1 MSTDY
6 EAIYRERAADYDRM
20 VTAEDCDGALLP
32 ALESIAPLDGAAI
45 LEVGMG
51 TGRLSR
57 LLVPRARRFHGTE
70 RSPQML
76 AIARDHLA
84 TIAARGAVT
93 LELGDARSLAVESG
107 WADIAVAGWVFGHFR
122 SWYASDW
129 RTEVGRALAEMSRVL
144 THDGTLVILETLG
157 TGSTEP
163 APPRPELGEYYQ
175 WLEAEHGMTLL
186 AIRTDYRF
194 PDVETAARTTGFFF
208 GEAFAER
215 VRAEQWSQIPESTGI
230 WWRKGKRAVD

>member
-6 EAIYRERAADYDRM
+6 EAIYRERAADYDLL

-45 LEVGMG
+45 LEVGVG

-70 RSPQML
+70 RAPGML
-76 AIARDHLA
+76 DIARNHLD
-84 TIAARGAVT
+84 TIETRAAVT
-93 LELGDARSLAVESG
+93 LELGDARSLEVGDA
-107 WADIAVAGWVFGHFR
+107 WADVAIAGWVFGHFR
-122 SWYASDW
+122 SWFASDW
-129 RTEVGRALAEMSRVL
+129 KVEIGRALAEMNRAL
-144 THDGTLVILETLG
+144 APDGTLVILETLG

-163 APPRPELGEYYQ
+163 APPQPELGEYYQ
-175 WLEAEHGMTLL
+175 WLEAEHGMTRL
-186 AIRTDYRF
+186 AIRTDYQF
-194 PDVETAARTTGFFF
+194 PDVETAARTTSFFF
-208 GEAFAER
+208 GEAFAAR
-215 VRAEQWSQIPESTGI
+215 VRAEQWSRIPESTGL